1 MFLFFYEKIYFRIM
15 IKNEDIQS
23 ISKKI
28 NKLQEVLNIDQI
40 KESIEKEEKE
50 ISNPNFWK
58 NCKKAKN
65 FTKRLHAMKTCIKDF
80 FELKN
85 ALEELE
91 ILFSLSKEE
100 DLEKEVKIQLN
111 KTKKLLSNIEFKN
124 LLSEEEDIFN
134 AVLQISSGA
143 GGTESCDWT
152 SMLMRMYI
160 MWAEKN
166 KFSVKNIHHIPGDI
180 TGIKSVTLEL
190 DGLYAFGYLK
200 GENGVHRLIR
210 LSPFDNNS
218 KRHTSFSSV
227 YVYPLVDKDIDINI
241 NISDIQWE
249 TFRSSGSGGQN
260 VNKVETGVRLR
271 HHPTGI
277 IIENTETRSQMQN
290 RQKALHLL
298 KSRLFEIEISKKNEK
313 KNKIESSKKKI
324 EWGSQIRNYIMHPY
338 RLVKDLRTGYETTQI
353 HSVMNGEIDIFLK
366 KFLVYN
372 KKIEEKEIE

>member
-1 MFLFFYEKIYFRIM
+1 M

-23 ISKKI
+23 ISERI

-40 KESIEKEEKE
+40 KESIEKEEKK

-65 FTKRLHAMKTCIKDF
+65 FTKHLHAMKTCIKDF

-85 ALEELE
+85 SLEELE

-100 DLEKEVKIQLN
+100 DIEKELKIQLS
-111 KTKKLLSNIEFKN
+111 KTKNLLSNIEFKN

-160 MWAEKN
+160 MWAERN

-241 NISDIQWE
+241 NVSDIQWE

-271 HHPTGI
+271 HQPTGI
-277 IIENTETRSQMQN
+277 IIENTETRSQIQN

-298 KSRLFEIEISKKNEK
+298 KSRLFEIEILKKNEK

-338 RLVKDLRTGYETTQI
+338 KLVKDLRTGYETTQI
-353 HSVMNGEIDIFLK
+353 HSVMDGEIDIFLK

-372 KKIEEKEIE
+372 KKIEEKEKE